1 MGHPRQHARTCRW
14 REPFGAWLGLMGMP
28 EQPRSELELSR
39 LIDAELVRVARD
51 GSASALRLII
61 RRHNQ
66 RLYRV
71 ARAIVR
77 DDSEAEDVMQ
87 EAYLSAFANLA
98 KFRADAS
105 LATWLT
111 RIVVNKAID
120 HLRREDIIVPLESID
135 TLQSEGEVT
144 SVPRLAF
151 ERDPERAAAR
161 S

>member
-1 MGHPRQHARTCRW
+1 M
-14 REPFGAWLGLMGMP
+14 MP

-39 LIDAELVRVARD
+39 LVDAELVRLARE
-51 GSASALRLII
+51 GSASALRLIV

-77 DDSEAEDVMQ
+77 DDTEAEDVLQ

-98 KFRADAS
+98 QFRADAS

-111 RIVVNKAID
+111 RIVANKALG
-120 HLRREDIIVPLESID
+120 HLRLESALVLLDRID
-135 TLQSEGEVT
+135 DRRVAAEVAM
-144 SVPRLAF
+144 PELA
-151 ERDPERAAAR
+151 